1 MLVSDLSQL
10 QIIFGDKKNAELY
23 LLLLQKIS
31 KKKKA

>member
-1 MLVSDLSQL
+1 MIISDFSKLE
-10 QIIFGDKKNAELY
+10 IIFGDKKNKELY